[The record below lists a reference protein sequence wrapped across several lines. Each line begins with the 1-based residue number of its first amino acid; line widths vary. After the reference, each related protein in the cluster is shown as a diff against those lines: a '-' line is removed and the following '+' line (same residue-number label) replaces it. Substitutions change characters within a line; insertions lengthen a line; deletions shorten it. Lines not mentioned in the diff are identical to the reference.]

1 MGDSC
6 GSSSSSLFDVGFRE
20 SLFQS
25 LTYNDLPRLKQL
37 LSTLDLRASLDIVNL
52 FDNNGLTLLHRAV
65 SINSMEFTRYIIR
78 FIKRQL
84 VQFYKAKKIIREKQK
99 LKFTKDENIE
109 GSRAQIVKEA
119 NEKVQTWVNV
129 DTKNS
134 EGMTALLYSAY
145 HGNVQM
151 IEILIRNGADI
162 WAKSKAGMGAMHI
175 AA

>member
-25 LTYNDLPRLKQL
+25 LIYNDLPRLKQL

-119 NEKVQTWVNV
+119 NEKAKLGMQKVNKRKK
-129 DTKNS
+129 D
-134 EGMTALLYSAY
+134 
-145 HGNVQM
+145 
-151 IEILIRNGADI
+151 DP
-162 WAKSKAGMGAMHI
+162 
-175 AA
+175 AAWGEETYTPRKRRSHPIVRKIVGRVLRYIVRA